1 MMTLVKQIQIKQ
13 NHSYYKELDRLCF
26 LSKNLY
32 NSTLY
37 AIHQHYFETTEYL
50 DYYKVN
56 NLFTHNNQVDY
67 RALPAKVAKMT
78 QKLVDQNF
86 KSFFALLKSKNY
98 NQIVKIPKYLDC
110 VKGRQIVHYGKQALS
125 FKKRGYIKLS
135 KTNILIPCNISKE
148 LIQFVRI
155 VPNRNHN
162 ITIEIGYRFE
172 EKEFT
177 NYDTYASID
186 LGINNLMTLVMSN
199 NNKPIIINGRP
210 CKSINQYY
218 NKKKAKLQSQLERV
232 NYVKSSKRLRRLTQK
247 RNNKIKD
254 YFHKSTTYLVNHLV
268 DNQIST
274 LVIGK
279 SKDWK
284 QDIKLL
290 KKVKQNFVQLP
301 FNKLIEML
309 TYKCQMYGIQVV
321 IQEES
326 YTSKSS
332 YLDNDPI
339 PNYKKGNDETY
350 RFSGKR
356 IKRGLYQ
363 TSTKRLVNADI
374 NGACNIL
381 KKYLLKEVN
390 NSNLVTTILD
400 DLIEV
405 FSMPITIVSL

>member
-1 MMTLVKQIQIKQ
+1 MTLVKQIQIKQ
-13 NHSYYKELDRLCF
+13 NHSYYKELDHLCF

-37 AIHQHYFETTEYL
+37 VIRQHYFETKEYL

-56 NLFTHNNQVDY
+56 NLFTHTNQVDY
-67 RALPAKVAKMT
+67 RALPAKVSKMT

-86 KSFFALLKSKNY
+86 RSFFSLLKSKNY
-98 NQIVKIPKYLDC
+98 NQIVKIPKYLHPI
-110 VKGRQIVHYGKQALS
+110 KGRQVVHYGKQALS
-125 FKKRGYIKLS
+125 FKKQGFIKLS
-135 KTNILIPCNISKE
+135 KTNIVIPCDIDKN

-155 VPNRNHN
+155 VPKINN
-162 ITIEIGYRFE
+162 IIMIEIGYQFQ
-172 EKEFT
+172 EKDFA
-177 NYDTYASID
+177 NNGNYASID
-186 LGINNLMTLVMSN
+186 LGINNLITLVKSN
-199 NNKPIIINGRP
+199 DSKPLIINDRP

-218 NKKKAKLQSQLERV
+218 NKRKAKLQNKLERI
-232 NYVKSSKRLRRLTQK
+232 NHKKSSKRLKRLTQK

-254 YFHKSTTYLVNHLV
+254 YFHKATTFLVNHLV
-268 DNQIST
+268 DNQITT

-279 SKDWK
+279 SNDWK
-284 QDIKLL
+284 QDTKML
-290 KKVKQNFVQLP
+290 KKVKQIFIQIPFSQLI
-301 FNKLIEML
+301 NML
-309 TYKCQMYGIQVV
+309 TYKCRMNGIQVV
-321 IQEES
+321 LQEES

-332 YLDNDPI
+332 FLDNDPI
-339 PNYKKGNDETY
+339 PKYPYKRDVK
-350 RFSGKR
+350 FSGKR

-363 TSTKRLVNADI
+363 TSKKRLVNADV

-390 NSNLVTTILD
+390 NSNLVQTILD